1 MSILFF
7 CLSTWFYLSGLVFI
21 FYFFWNSSGIIII
34 IVIRQFFFFF
44 FSLIWRCFFSFVDF
58 SVIEIGGGDGGYFAH
73 LNSDYVCVWW
83 TGLPFF
89 FLFSHQKN
97 KKFSSKHHTTKIITI
112 CLFTFI
118 FIFKQKN
125 ISSICWYC
133 GQPIERPEFVAK

>member
-7 CLSTWFYLSGLVFI
+7 CLPDFTCLVWCL
-21 FYFFWNSSGIIII
+21 FFWNSSGIIII
-34 IVIRQFFFFF
+34 IVIRQFFFLLLFD
-44 FSLIWRCFFSFVDF
+44 LDVFFSFVDF
-58 SVIEIGGGDGGYFAH
+58 SVIEIGGGDGSYFAH
-73 LNSDYVCVWW
+73 LNSDCVCDELVYR
-83 TGLPFF
+83 F
-89 FLFSHQKN
+89 FLFSHQK
-97 KKFSSKHHTTKIITI
+97 KKISSKHHTTKTITI